1 MTRLFDLR
9 RDLCA
14 RNAIFAQK
22 NNLTHVTSYGAV
34 PVVVYAPEA
43 DGKRHGNFIDSSY
56 AEILKRPEWA
66 RRMQKIH
73 AQARRALPR
82 HERPWRELDSCMSSD
97 ALLMNVFCW
106 PGVCG
111 NRAVASL
118 LGTETTDLPEF
129 GHKARVPR
137 LKGGVDR
144 TEVDMRLGRL
154 LVEAKL
160 TETDFQSQSSSI
172 VESYRDLNIVF
183 DVPALPRSN
192 DKYISYQLIRNVLAA
207 FASDAS
213 FCVTVHACRSD
224 LIEAWH
230 TIMRCVR
237 HADMR
242 TRCKVLTWQELS
254 GVLPAKL
261 RKFLAAKYGIS

>member
-14 RNAIFAQK
+14 RNTIFAQK

-43 DGKRHGNFIDSSY
+43 DGKRHGNFADSSY

-73 AQARRALPR
+73 AQGRRALPR
-82 HERPWRELDSCMSSD
+82 HDRPWKELDSCMSSD

-106 PGVCG
+106 PRVCG
-111 NRAVASL
+111 NRPVASL

-137 LKGGVDR
+137 LTGGVDR

-160 TETDFQSQSSSI
+160 TETDFRSQASSI
-172 VESYRDLNIVF
+172 VESYRDLHAVF
-183 DVPALPRSN
+183 
-192 DKYISYQLIRNVLAA
+192 
-207 FASDAS
+207 
-213 FCVTVHACRSD
+213 
-224 LIEAWH
+224 
-230 TIMRCVR
+230 
-237 HADMR
+237 
-242 TRCKVLTWQELS
+242 
-254 GVLPAKL
+254 
-261 RKFLAAKYGIS
+261 